1 MNWLNRYLRNVNM
14 PAEPM
19 FNSRVY
25 LLTVWQNNFQ
35 PDDDPM
41 FYVPIDPGWNVVLHP
56 VIEQI
61 IEDW

>member
-1 MNWLNRYLRNVNM
+1 MAA
-14 PAEPM
+14 AEPM

-25 LLTVWQNNFQ
+25 LLTVWQTNFH

-41 FYVPIDPGWNVVLHP
+41 FFVPIDPGWNVILHP